1 MKTFL
6 YDEEQRRM
14 WVRHKHNKTRS
25 VQQICREA
33 AISRATLYNW
43 ISEFPEEAARARERR
58 GPEQKDDRL
67 EVVKKLSEQA
77 SEPDGAAKF
86 RMLLSAIHAVDGD
99 KAFAR
104 RLVPVLVKRFTLTV
118 AQACALVGMEESAY
132 GYRPRKPEANDQDV
146 YDELVR
152 LITEEPSRGF
162 TECYQLLQRSHPAWP
177 RKQIRRVYKEKRIFL
192 LRKRTRKVPARNAGD
207 GATPAQEI
215 AVVRRQ
221 RPGAAW
227 SLGLVEGRMPS
238 GDSFWLSYIMDTADN
253 AVLNAA
259 AGAGHAT
266 REDLLDFLSL
276 AAMEN
281 GQPKKLRI
289 PGREPFTGR
298 ELTRWTWDQR
308 AALITLTPNKPE
320 NQEELQAMDERVRQ
334 AIAAGGAADV
344 PALQDWIETWTGE

>member
-6 YDEEQRRM
+6 YDEEQRRI
-14 WVRHKHNKTRS
+14 WVRHKHNKTKS

-43 ISEFPEEAARARERR
+43 ISEFPDEAARARERR
-58 GPEQKDDRL
+58 EPEQKDNRL
-67 EVVKKLSEQA
+67 EVVRKLSEQA
-77 SEPDGAAKF
+77 NEPDGAAKY
-86 RMLLSAIHAVDGD
+86 RMLLSAVLAVDGE
-99 KAFAR
+99 KTFAR
-104 RLVPVLVKRFTLTV
+104 KLVPVLVKRFTLTV
-118 AQACALVGMEESAY
+118 AQACALVGMEASAY
-132 GYRPRKPEANDQDV
+132 GYRPRKPEVDDQEV

-192 LRKRTRKVPARNAGD
+192 LRKRTRKVPAKNTGEI
-207 GATPAQEI
+207 TVPAQEI

-221 RPGAAW
+221 RPGATW
-227 SLGLVEGRMPS
+227 SLGLVESNMPS
-238 GDSFWLSYIMDTADN
+238 GDSFWLSYIIDAEDN
-253 AVLNAA
+253 TVLNAA

-298 ELTRWTWDQR
+298 ELTRWAWDQR
-308 AALITLTPNKPE
+308 AALITLTLNKPE
-320 NQEELQAMDERVRQ
+320 NQEELNAMDGQVRQ
-334 AIAAGGAADV
+334 AITAGGATDIA
-344 PALQDWIETWTGE
+344 ALQDWIETWTGE